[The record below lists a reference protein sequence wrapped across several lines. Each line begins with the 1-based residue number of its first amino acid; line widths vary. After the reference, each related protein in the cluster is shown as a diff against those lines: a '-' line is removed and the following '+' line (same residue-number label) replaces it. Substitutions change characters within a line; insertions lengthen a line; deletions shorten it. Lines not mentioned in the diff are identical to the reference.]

1 MISLNV
7 LYIVFGVFLLLNIIS
22 AVAFVYDKGKAIKG
36 EWRVPEATLLALALV
51 GPFGAAIAMKL
62 SHHKTHKAKF
72 KLVYAFLA
80 LHIFLIFV
88 LIQKYYC

>member
-1 MISLNV
+1 MIPLNIP
-7 LYIVFGVFLLLNIIS
+7 YIVLGIFLLLNIVA

-51 GPFGAAIAMKL
+51 GPFGATIAMNL

-72 KLVYAFLA
+72 KLVYVFLA
-80 LHIFLIFV
+80 LHILLILM